1 MWHSINGSLIGQK
14 VRVCP
19 HIFYYMT
26 LMALSLA
33 DLKIKCGGGGVELLC
48 WRKWEIVWKRISIAP
63 EYCSLRL
70 GLSTSILSGPYFIMV
85 RGVSRCSILKNFWL
99 KFFSFWLIMFLFG
112 VLDGTAKGVSGYFFV
127 NILSCLVFCFFFLLV
142 RCLLGGRSRWKML
155 N

>member
-33 DLKIKCGGGGVELLC
+33 DLKRKCGGGVVELLC
-48 WRKWEIVWKRISIAP
+48 WRKWEIVWKRI
-63 EYCSLRL
+63 YCTWILL
-70 GLSTSILSGPYFIMV
+70 TSAGFVHLHFI
-85 RGVSRCSILKNFWL
+85 RALFHYGKGCLPLFDSNKLLIKN
-99 KFFSFWLIMFLFG
+99 FFSFWLIMFLFG

-127 NILSCLVFCFFFLLV
+127 NIFFCLVFCFFSFWFV
-142 RCLLGGRSRWKML
+142 AF
-155 N
+155 

>member
-33 DLKIKCGGGGVELLC
+33 DLKRKCGGGGVELLC
-48 WRKWEIVWKRISIAP
+48 WRKWEIVWKRI
-63 EYCSLRL
+63 YCTWILL
-70 GLSTSILSGPYFIMV
+70 TSAGFVHLHFI
-85 RGVSRCSILKNFWL
+85 RALFHYGKGCLPLFDSNKLLIKN
-99 KFFSFWLIMFLFG
+99 FFSFWLIMFLFG

-127 NILSCLVFCFFFLLV
+127 NIFFCLVFCFFSFWFV
-142 RCLLGGRSRWKML
+142 AF
-155 N
+155 

>member
-33 DLKIKCGGGGVELLC
+33 DLKRKCRGGGVELLC
-48 WRKWEIVWKRISIAP
+48 WRKWEIVWKRI
-63 EYCSLRL
+63 YCTWILL
-70 GLSTSILSGPYFIMV
+70 TSAGFVHLHFI
-85 RGVSRCSILKNFWL
+85 RALFHYGKGCLPLFDSNKLLIKN
-99 KFFSFWLIMFLFG
+99 FFSFWLIMFLFG

-127 NILSCLVFCFFFLLV
+127 NIFFCLVFCFFSFWFV
-142 RCLLGGRSRWKML
+142 AF
-155 N
+155 

>member
-33 DLKIKCGGGGVELLC
+33 DLKRKCKGEVVELLC
-48 WRKWEIVWKRISIAP
+48 WRKWEIVWKRI
-63 EYCSLRL
+63 YCTWILL
-70 GLSTSILSGPYFIMV
+70 TSAGFVHLHFI
-85 RGVSRCSILKNFWL
+85 RALFHYGKGVSRCSILTNFWL
-99 KFFSFWLIMFLFG
+99 KFFSFGLIMFLFG

-127 NILSCLVFCFFFLLV
+127 NIFFVLFLFFFLLV